1 MLMIMRGVNNLKK
14 CAWIGQEDSAEQDE
28 DHKETSDE
36 SGQRTVFHDFPMASG
51 ELFMETERDR
61 SIFSK
66 LNNTRIV
73 EKNLT
78 SEERKEELEFYIKK
92 VIKLSKNRKEILKG
106 LKKHKLNLKDKILD
120 KEIKEMDLNEGS
132 KPTFTVEAKRRKKN
146 YNIFPSIKERL
157 ERVRRSLTEGE
168 ENEGGEVGLIDE
180 QKAFRKSIYLNADNS
195 SYEVSNAT
203 KELYL
208 SLLELPKNLQY
219 ERGSINQ
226 SHNHDMSHEE
236 HRSSFSSSEEALTKC
251 EGLIGLLPLY
261 PSRRCQ
267 KFSDSHTNKIKY
279 KIPVTGT
286 YFFVF
291 SSDNEFFGVDMYFN
305 MTMQRVV
312 FDTDTSKYSCVNKTN
327 CSLAFS
333 FWSHD
338 QAIVEV
344 PEGDWNNAY
353 TMEVKCEPRVAVYLI
368 FLFLTPVFIL
378 FCAFH

>member
-1 MLMIMRGVNNLKK
+1 MLQHVVLKDDVKEYWGFFLQKGSIVNINLCTRHDGGMLMIMRGVNNLKK

-73 EKNLT
+73 ERNLT

-132 KPTFTVEAKRRKKN
+132 KPTFTVEAKRKKKN
-146 YNIFPSIKERL
+146 SNIFPSINERL

-168 ENEGGEVGLIDE
+168 ENEGGEIGLIDE

-267 KFSDSHTNKIKY
+267 KVSDSHTNKIKY

-291 SSDNEFFGVDMYFN
+291 SSDNELMGVDIEDYCL
-305 MTMQRVV
+305 QR
-312 FDTDTSKYSCVNKTN
+312 T
-327 CSLAFS
+327 
-333 FWSHD
+333 
-338 QAIVEV
+338 
-344 PEGDWNNAY
+344 
-353 TMEVKCEPRVAVYLI
+353 
-368 FLFLTPVFIL
+368 
-378 FCAFH
+378 